1 MVFETKIRVRYSETD
16 KMGVVYHANYLMYF
30 EVARTALL
38 HELGYPYEEVEKKGY
53 LSPVVDV
60 HLHYGAPLQFG
71 DVAVVRTRITKLTQ
85 TKTIFEYEI
94 YKEGQDFE
102 TERPCVTGETT
113 LGLVDG
119 SSFKSVSM
127 KRAIPELYEMYQRA
141 LEKE

>member
-16 KMGVVYHANYLMYF
+16 KMGVVYHANYLVYF

-38 HELGYPYEEVEKKGY
+38 RELGYSYEEVERQGY
-53 LSPVVDV
+53 VSPVVDL
-60 HLHYGAPLQFG
+60 HLHYGTSLCFG

-85 TKTIFEYEI
+85 TKTVFVYEV

-102 TERPCVTGETT
+102 GEKPCVTGETT

-119 SSFKSVSM
+119 ATFRPVSM
-127 KRAIPELYEMYQRA
+127 KRAIPELFAAYQRI